1 MCVRLQSVFEGLEDA
16 GIPLHEIYRT
26 RTGVFVA
33 AYTAFL
39 PAADAPDESLLRA
52 QIMSSLADQARTTH
66 AHAHTLIHTLSVTH
80 TASPTARCTLPNDE
94 ADHGGQKA
102 CPLHSAFCIARG

>member
-1 MCVRLQSVFEGLEDA
+1 VFEGLEDA

-52 QIMSSLADQARTTH
+52 QIMSSLADQVKHLTFLNKR
-66 AHAHTLIHTLSVTH
+66 
-80 TASPTARCTLPNDE
+80 DYG
-94 ADHGGQKA
+94 DGGKVEGSGRVEG
-102 CPLHSAFCIARG
+102 HSAGGKTQGGMRKNPRCEGG